1 MKKFTSAGLLAAC
14 VAALLASASV
24 AEATVLFTTPPSTF
38 PATGT
43 STQVGRL
50 VRNGVPQDFSGTE
63 TYPGTNNP
71 GITFNYITFTLTP
84 DQLAGGPYVQVNL
97 DSDGLGLF
105 ASAYLNSYNP
115 AASFQTNWLGDAGGS
130 GNPFPGDPRSFGVTV
145 PVGSSLVIV
154 LSTAG
159 AANGNVGTGIGT
171 PYTLEVEYFSS
182 TTYDPVAAVPE
193 PSTWAMLGLGVV
205 GVSAVVLRRRQRV

>member
-1 MKKFTSAGLLAAC
+1 MRKLAFTGLLTAC
-14 VAALLASASV
+14 AAALLASAPV
-24 AEATVLFTTPPSTF
+24 ASATVLFTTPPSTF
-38 PATGT
+38 PDTGT

-50 VRNGVPQDFSGTE
+50 VRNGVPQDFSGSE

-84 DQLAGGPYVQVNL
+84 DQLAGGPYVQVDL

-115 AASFQTNWLGDAGGS
+115 AVSFQTNWLGDAGSS

-145 PVGSSLVIV
+145 PVGDSLVIV

-159 AANGNVGTGIGT
+159 PANGNVGTGIGT
-171 PYTLEVEYFSS
+171 PYTLEVENFSS
-182 TTYDPVAAVPE
+182 TDYDPVTAVPE
-193 PSTWAMLGLGVV
+193 PSTWALLGLGAM
-205 GVSAVVLRRRQRV
+205 GAAVVALRRRTA